1 MEIFSNLLYGFKI
14 VLDPTNFL
22 YCFIGVLVGQLIGVL
37 PGIGPVGAMAIL
49 LPATF
54 DVSPV
59 TGVIMLAG
67 IYYGAMYG
75 GTITSVLVNIP
86 GEAATVVTCLDGY
99 QMARKGR
106 AGPALGISAIGSF
119 LGGTFSLIALVFLV
133 YPLAEA
139 AIKFGPPEYFALMCL
154 GMTIVAYLA
163 KGSLIKAVVM
173 ALIGLILGCVGT
185 DIISGRLRFVFG
197 IPELSDGIGIV
208 PLAMGLFG
216 ISEILTNIERPLKE
230 KVLYT
235 TRLRHLLPS
244 REDWR
249 KSTGPMMRGSIIG
262 FFLGILP
269 GGGSILSS
277 FVSYSTEKRLS
288 KNPEEFGR
296 GTIKGVAGPETA
308 NNAATSGAFVPLL
321 ALGIPP
327 NVVMALLLGA
337 LLMHGVTPGPLFMKQ
352 HPDIFLGIIASMY
365 IGNAMLLLMNLP
377 IVGLWVRV
385 LKIPF
390 QILFP
395 LILLFCLIGSYSIRN
410 SFFDILVML
419 IAGIVGYILRKFD
432 YEEAPL
438 LLAFILGPMLE
449 QAFRQSLI
457 MSNGELSIFF
467 TRPISCIALVLAIGL
482 FLSNFIGVFRKG
494 RDMIVR
500 LPGERES

>member
-1 MEIFSNLLYGFKI
+1 MEIFSNLLYGFQV
-14 VLDPTNFL
+14 VLEPTNFL
-22 YCFIGVLVGQLIGVL
+22 YCFLGVLVGQIIGVL

-54 DVSPV
+54 EVSAV

-86 GEAATVVTCLDGY
+86 GEAATVITCLDGY

-139 AIKFGPPEYFALMCL
+139 ALKFGPPEYFGLMCL
-154 GMTIVAYLA
+154 GMTVVAYLA
-163 KGSLIKAVVM
+163 RGSLIKATTM
-173 ALIGLILGCVGT
+173 AVAGLILGCVGT
-185 DIISGRLRFVFG
+185 DIISGRLRFEFG
-197 IPELSDGIGIV
+197 IPELADGIGIV

-216 ISEILTNIERPLKE
+216 ISEILTNIERPLRE

-235 TRLRHLLPS
+235 AKIKHLLPS
-244 REDWR
+244 RDDWK
-249 KSTGPMMRGSIIG
+249 KSIGPMIRGSFIG

-337 LLMHGVTPGPLFMKQ
+337 LLMHGVNPGPLFVKQ
-352 HPDIFLGIIASMY
+352 HPEIFLGIIASMY
-365 IGNAMLLLMNLP
+365 IGNGMLLLMNLP
-377 IVGLWVRV
+377 IIGLWVRV
-385 LKIPF
+385 LRVPF

-410 SFFDILVML
+410 SFFDIVVML
-419 IAGIVGYILRKFD
+419 IAGIAGYMLRKFD

-457 MSNGELSIFF
+457 ISNGALSIFF
-467 TRPISCIALVLAIGL
+467 MRPISCIALVLAIGL
-482 FLSNFIGVFRKG
+482 FFSNFIGAFRKG
-494 RDMIVR
+494 RDMIAKMS
-500 LPGERES
+500 GEGEA